1 MKTVARVMW
10 IHEADLIKS
19 KLELHGINAFIP
31 DEGMATANPLLGN
44 AIGGIRVQV
53 ADGDFEAARAIIG
66 ETEQPVEKGDLICP
80 SCGSDQ
86 VDYGRL
92 SKQAF
97 FFSILLAG
105 IPFLWLKRESACRA
119 CGHRWKKM

>member
-19 KLELHGINAFIP
+19 KLELHGISAFIP

-53 ADGDFEAARAIIG
+53 GDDDYEEAREIIG
-66 ETEQPVEKGDLICP
+66 EKVEPVEKGDLICP
-80 SCGSDQ
+80 SCDSDDTEAGQ
-86 VDYGRL
+86 W
-92 SKQAF
+92 SKRAF
-97 FFSILLAG
+97 FVGILLLG
-105 IPFLWLKRESACRA
+105 IPFFWLKRENTCRA
-119 CGHRWKKM
+119 CGHRWKN